1 MKGMLLGLTLMVVIG
16 AASVHADPPPV
27 KLVLSPAST
36 IPNADLVEDLSK
48 KCPNVAL
55 VLDSTKSDYMLEA
68 MWAGQYRFT
77 LFKKGGQAVFSTR
90 TQMLSNAVKDTC
102 HYVNSQK

>member
-1 MKGMLLGLTLMVVIG
+1 MNKKLLSLMLLAGL
-16 AASVHADPPPV
+16 AAAALQADPPPV
-27 KLVLSPAST
+27 KVVLSPAST
-36 IPNADLVEDLSK
+36 VPNADLVQNLSK

-68 MWAGQYRFT
+68 IWAGQYRFT

>member
-1 MKGMLLGLTLMVVIG
+1 MTKKLLGLVLSAALG
-16 AASVHADPPPV
+16 AAAIQADPPPV
-27 KLVLSPAST
+27 KIVLSPASR
-36 IPNADLVEDLSK
+36 IPNADLVQNLSK

-68 MWAGQYRFT
+68 IWAGQYRFT

>member
-1 MKGMLLGLTLMVVIG
+1 MKNMLLAMTLLFATA
-16 AASVHADPPPV
+16 AASVQADPPPV

-36 IPNADLVEDLSK
+36 IPNADIVENLSK

-68 MWAGQYRFT
+68 IWTGQYRFT